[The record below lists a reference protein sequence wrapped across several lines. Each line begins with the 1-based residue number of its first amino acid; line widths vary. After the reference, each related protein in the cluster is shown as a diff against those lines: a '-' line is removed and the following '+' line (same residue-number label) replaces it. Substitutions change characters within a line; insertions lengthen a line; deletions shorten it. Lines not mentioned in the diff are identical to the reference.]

1 MLSDWWEDC
10 EYDRDM
16 WEESNM
22 EKYAGITLLTL
33 AFNRNNTIKLNTV
46 PDSKLMTGTVLH
58 TIGY

>member
-1 MLSDWWEDC
+1 
-10 EYDRDM
+10 
-16 WEESNM
+16 M